1 MKVLLIEDEE
11 NIAMLVESILKKQ
24 GYQVEIADNGSDG
37 LTLGLMDAHDVILLD
52 VNLPEMNGFD
62 VLDRLRKAKIST
74 PIMMLTAYS
83 QTSDKVRGLS
93 SGADDY
99 LTKPFDREELVARI
113 EAITRRGGAVKVD
126 DTFKISSLEF
136 NPKMLTIS
144 SDTEQIHLPLKEAQI
159 LELLIKKKEIPLS
172 SDHLIERVWD
182 YDDYVAD
189 EVLRQHISR
198 LRKKIKQLD
207 ASIEIKVVRKIGYL
221 LRVK

>member
-1 MKVLLIEDEE
+1 MKILLVEDEE
-11 NIAMLVESILKKQ
+11 NIAMLVENILKKE
-24 GYQVEIADNGSDG
+24 GHQVEIATNGADG
-37 LTLGLMDAHDVILLD
+37 LELGLMDIHDVILLD

-62 VLDRLRKAKIST
+62 VLDRLRRAKIQT

-83 QTSDKVRGLS
+83 QTSDKVRGLT

-99 LTKPFDREELVARI
+99 LTKPFDREELVARV
-113 EAITRRGGAVKVD
+113 EAISRRGGTVQVD
-126 DTFKISSLEF
+126 DVFKISSIEF

-144 SDTEQIHLPLKEAQI
+144 ADGEQMHLPLKEAQI
-159 LELLIKKKEIPLS
+159 LELLIKKKEVPLS

-182 YDDYVAD
+182 YDDYVSD

-207 ASIEIKVVRKIGYL
+207 SNIEIKVVRKIGYL
-221 LRVK
+221 LKTK

>member
-1 MKVLLIEDEE
+1 MKALLVEDEE
-11 NIAMLVESILKKQ
+11 NIAMIVESILKKE
-24 GYQVEIADNGSDG
+24 GYQVEIASNGVDG
-37 LTLGLMDAHDVILLD
+37 LQFGLMDIYDVILLD

-62 VLDRLRKAKIST
+62 ILDRLRKAKIQA

-99 LTKPFDREELVARI
+99 LTKPFDREELAARVK
-113 EAITRRGGAVKVD
+113 AITRRGALHVEETLKVS
-126 DTFKISSLEF
+126 TIEF

-144 SDTEQIHLPLKEAQI
+144 SEAGEQLHLPLKEAQI
-159 LELLIKKKEIPLS
+159 LELLIKKKEMPLS
-172 SDHLIERVWD
+172 SDQLIERIWD

-189 EVLRQHISR
+189 EALRQHISR

-207 ASIEIKVVRKIGYL
+207 PSVEIKVVRKIGYL
-221 LRVK
+221 LKVK